1 MGLIVGRLVGCV
13 VVGSEGRHLILTAK
27 ISLEVLFVCEAPCPH
42 PVLLWTL
49 VTGFGTTGEVPF
61 NLLLQSLKSNDYEHT

>member
-1 MGLIVGRLVGCV
+1 MVVGLVGCI
-13 VVGSEGRHLILTAK
+13 VVGSEGRPLIQTAK
-27 ISLEVLFVCEAPCPH
+27 ISLEVLFVYEAPCPH

-61 NLLLQSLKSNDYEHT
+61 NLL